1 MKKGPLSKT
10 EKSYIAKNY
19 ESMTTTLMAD
29 EMDRSVHM
37 VDKYIMKLGFE
48 PAKKEK
54 TEQEEGSLV
63 ETAAPRI
70 DSSSLY
76 VRDKNKVATIMT
88 EAASSASDESRKK
101 AQMPSRYKGM
111 IHKIKEN

>member
-1 MKKGPLSKT
+1 MKKGRLSKK
-10 EKSYIAKNY
+10 EKEYISKNHD
-19 ESMTTTLMAD
+19 SMNTANMAD
-29 EMDRSVHM
+29 KMDRSVHM

-88 EAASSASDESRKK
+88 EAASAAGDESRKK
-101 AQMPSRYKGM
+101 PSTPQRYKSV
-111 IHKIKEN
+111 IHKIKEG